1 MIKKNES
8 KSIVD
13 SLDII
18 SDLEEIFENIL
29 IFVEPEKKRN
39 YTWVTVHSKK
49 IIDKVI
55 KYSETH
61 NELKS
66 PDVNWEKL
74 IDNNNKAKTIE
85 SIYHRCKTIT
95 EGLQGAL
102 ITLNKENYYE
112 ALKDY
117 NYSKYKTNCDPTN
130 SIYQDKI
137 EDIAQHFAKNVKM

>member
-8 KSIVD
+8 KCIVD
-13 SLDII
+13 ALDII
-18 SDLEEIFENIL
+18 SDLEEIFEDIL
-29 IFVEPEKKRN
+29 CFVGPEKKRN
-39 YTWVTVHSKK
+39 FTWVTVHSKK

-61 NELKS
+61 NKLKS
-66 PDVNWEKL
+66 PDVDWEKL

-95 EGLQGAL
+95 EGLHGAL

-117 NYSKYKTNCDPTN
+117 NYSKYKSNLNNDGKE
-130 SIYQDKI
+130 YQDKI